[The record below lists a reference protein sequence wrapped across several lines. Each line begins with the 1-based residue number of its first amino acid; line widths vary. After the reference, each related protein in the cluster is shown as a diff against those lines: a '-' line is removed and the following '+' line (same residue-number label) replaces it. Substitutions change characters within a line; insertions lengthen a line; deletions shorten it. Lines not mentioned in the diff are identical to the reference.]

1 MAHTVREKTK
11 LVNRV
16 KRIRGQV
23 EAVERALESEIGCGD
38 VLHRLAAVRGA
49 INGLMA
55 KVMEDHIRY
64 HVADPKQAADRTEAA
79 EELVDVVNSYL
90 R

>member
-11 LVNRV
+11 LLNRV

-23 EAVERALESEIGCGD
+23 EAVERAVAEDIGCGD
-38 VLHRLAAVRGA
+38 MLQRLAAVRGA
-49 INGLMA
+49 VNGLMA
-55 KVMEDHIRY
+55 KVMEDHIRH
-64 HVADPKQAADRTEAA
+64 HVAAPKQASDRDAGS
-79 EELVDVVNSYL
+79 EELIDVINSYL

>member
-16 KRIRGQV
+16 KRIRGQM
-23 EAVERALESEIGCGD
+23 EAVERALASDIGCAD
-38 VLHRLAAVRGA
+38 VLHRLSAVRGA

-64 HVADPKQAADRTEAA
+64 HVTGSKGQSEAA

>member
-1 MAHTVREKTK
+1 MAHTVREKAK

-16 KRIRGQV
+16 KRIRGQI
-23 EAVERALESEIGCGD
+23 EAVERALDSDIGCTD
-38 VLHRLAAVRGA
+38 MLHRLAAVRGA

-55 KVMEDHIRY
+55 KVIEDHIRY
-64 HVADPKQAADRTEAA
+64 HVANPKLAADRETAS
-79 EELVDVVNSYL
+79 EELIDVVNSYL